1 MPSAP
6 ELRLHQEL
14 LLMALD
20 DEKGT
25 IRASNYKFALSAGL
39 LGELLLEDRVILEQ
53 GSKPSKDRII
63 PANPKLLSD
72 PLLDECLRK
81 VHGSKKPRSPKH
93 WIAKLSQTSGL
104 RKRVATGLVRRGVL
118 RERNTRILFLIPWT
132 VYPAL
137 DPAPKRRLVERVR
150 AAVLGDSEI
159 DDRTAIAVAV
169 AASTGILKPVLG
181 KQVLKDRKDRIEQ
194 ITESQFIA
202 AAVKAAADEAAAA
215 AAVGAGG

>member
-81 VHGSKKPRSPKH
+81 VHGSKKPRSPKN
-93 WIAKLSQTSGL
+93 WIAKLSQMSGL

-118 RERNTRILFLIPWT
+118 RERNTRILWLIPWT

-137 DPAPKRRLVERVR
+137 DSAPKRRLVERMR
-150 AAVLGDSEI
+150 AAVLGDEEL

-169 AASTGILKPVLG
+169 AASTGILKPLLG

-215 AAVGAGG
+215 AVATGG

>member
-25 IRASNYKFALSAGL
+25 IRASNSKYALSAGL
-39 LGELLLEDRVILEQ
+39 LGELLLEGRITLER

-81 VHGSKKPRSPKH
+81 VHDSKKPRSPKN

-104 RKRVATGLVRRGVL
+104 RKRVTTGLVRRGVL
-118 RERNTRILFLIPWT
+118 RERNTRILWLIPWT
-132 VYPAL
+132 VYPSL
-137 DPAPKRRLVERVR
+137 DPAAKRRLVERIR
-150 AAVLGDSEI
+150 AAVLGDGEI
-159 DDRTAIAVAV
+159 DDRTAIAVGV
-169 AASTGILKPVLG
+169 AASTGILKPLLG
-181 KQVLKDRKDRIEQ
+181 KQVVKDRKDRIEQ
-194 ITESQFIA
+194 IIESQFIA
-202 AAVKAAADEAAAA
+202 AATKAAADEAAAA
-215 AAVGAGG
+215 AAVAAGG

>member
-25 IRASNYKFALSAGL
+25 IRASNYKLALGAGL
-39 LGELLLEDRVILEQ
+39 LGELLLEDRVTLER
-53 GSKPSKDRII
+53 GKKTSKDRII

-72 PLLDECLRK
+72 PLIDECLRK
-81 VHGSKKPRSPKH
+81 VHGSKKPRSPKE
-93 WIAKLSQTSGL
+93 WVAKLSQLSGL

-137 DPAPKRRLVERVR
+137 DSAPKRRLVERIR
-150 AAVLGDSEI
+150 AAVLGDGEI

-169 AASTGILKPVLG
+169 AAATGVLKPVLG

-194 ITESQFIA
+194 ITEDQLIA
-202 AAVKAAADEAAAA
+202 AAAKAAVDEAAAA
-215 AAVGAGG
+215 AVVTGG

>member
-72 PLLDECLRK
+72 QLLDECLRK
-81 VHGSKKPRSPKH
+81 VHGSKKPRSPKN

-132 VYPAL
+132 VYPEL
-137 DPAPKRRLVERVR
+137 DPSPKRRLVERIR
-150 AAVLGDSEI
+150 AAVLGDEEL

-169 AASTGILKPVLG
+169 AASTGVLKPVLG

-194 ITESQFIA
+194 ITESQVIA

-215 AAVGAGG
+215 AAVAGGG